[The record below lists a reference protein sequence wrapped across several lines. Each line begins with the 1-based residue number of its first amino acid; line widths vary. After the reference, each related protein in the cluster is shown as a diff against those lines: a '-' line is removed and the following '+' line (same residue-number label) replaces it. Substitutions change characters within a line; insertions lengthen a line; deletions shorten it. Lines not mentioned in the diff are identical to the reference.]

1 MAGISNTQIFNE
13 IKDISVS
20 LARVE
25 GRLAP
30 IESASSQL
38 MKVVIQGN
46 GKLPLTERMQKVEDC
61 LAAQKD
67 KDKEKKETKAKWDLR
82 AWSIVMLFIGQIVIL
97 IFK

>member
-1 MAGISNTQIFNE
+1 MAGGISNTQIYNE

-20 LARVE
+20 IARVE

-61 LAAQKD
+61 LAAQK
-67 KDKEKKETKAKWDLR
+67 ETKAKWDLR